1 MVSISFL
8 LRGGVAITISKLTQ
22 IANHIIEKKTDV
34 NFEILCGL
42 ADAYDMGMEMTK
54 EQLIEFLRQNL
65 AIKVEVNERAK
76 MKVSLLLCNEEI
88 SKDEVY
94 LD

>member
-1 MVSISFL
+1 VVSISFL